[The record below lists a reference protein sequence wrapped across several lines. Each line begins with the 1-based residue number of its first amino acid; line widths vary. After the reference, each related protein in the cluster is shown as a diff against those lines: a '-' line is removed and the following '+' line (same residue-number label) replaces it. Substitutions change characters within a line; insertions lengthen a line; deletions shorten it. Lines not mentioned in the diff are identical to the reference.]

1 MKYALKPLAACMA
14 TLFGAASFNVWG
26 APPVTPP
33 VQTQTQNQS
42 PGGAQTGAPVATAPT
57 VLATRPMTSV
67 FPTQPDEFPGIP
79 WGSFLVFPEVS
90 LAATYDDNIYAE
102 RPYTA
107 PRTYVTD
114 DVVYT
119 LSPSIALKSKWTRHA
134 LNFDAG
140 GDFDR
145 YRSHAQAP
153 RPRHAWV
160 PGVAAHL

>member
-26 APPVTPP
+26 APPTTPP
-33 VQTQTQNQS
+33 VQTQNQT
-42 PGGAQTGAPVATAPT
+42 PGGAQIGAPVTTVPT

-67 FPTQPDEFPGIP
+67 FPTQPNEFPGIP
-79 WGSFLVFPEVS
+79 CGSFLENPEVS

-119 LSPSIALKSKWTRHA
+119 LSLLFAFFSFWL
-134 LNFDAG
+134 L
-140 GDFDR
+140 
-145 YRSHAQAP
+145 
-153 RPRHAWV
+153 
-160 PGVAAHL
+160 